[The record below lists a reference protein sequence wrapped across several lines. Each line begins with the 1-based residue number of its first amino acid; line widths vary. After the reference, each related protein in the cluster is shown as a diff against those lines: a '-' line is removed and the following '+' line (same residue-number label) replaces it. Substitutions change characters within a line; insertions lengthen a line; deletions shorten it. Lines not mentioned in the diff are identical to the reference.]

1 VFDPFKDFET
11 AGYLRNKFAEKDPR
25 TVREMEHELFRAN
38 LDEAMAY
45 LAAQIDISYVDF
57 LHVHRTLFSAFYPW
71 AGQDR
76 TITAQEIAVKKGE
89 ILFCH
94 PYDARRAVEQGLRLG
109 QDLETMQR
117 RPGEVMGFFAYGHP
131 FLDGNGRTM
140 LVVHSELCHRA
151 GFSISWELTAKSMYL
166 TALSEE
172 ITNPGKGILDAYLRQ
187 FVAAPVHRKNWGQ
200 TIHSLNGLD
209 GLSTEDRIEGDIN
222 DPLVVEKY
230 KEFEARR
237 GYRID

>member
-11 AGYLRNKFAEKDPR
+11 EGYLRNNFAEKDPQ

-38 LDEAMAY
+38 LDEAIAY
-45 LAAQIDISYVDF
+45 LEAQDEISYADF
-57 LHVHRTLFSAFYPW
+57 LRVHRILFSAFYPW

-76 TITAQEIAVKKGE
+76 ADTARDIAVKKGE

-94 PYDARRAVEQGLRLG
+94 PHDARRAVEQGLRLG
-109 QDLETMQR
+109 QVRETMLT

-151 GFSISWELTAKSMYL
+151 GFSISWERTTKIEYL
-166 TALSEE
+166 SALSEE
-172 ITNPGKGILDAYLRQ
+172 IAKPGKGILDTYLKQ
-187 FVAAPVHRKNWGQ
+187 FVAAPVDRKNWGQ

-209 GLSTEDRIEGDIN
+209 GLSTEDRVEGDVN
-222 DPLVVEKY
+222 DPAVVEKY
-230 KEFEARR
+230 KEFEAQR